1 MNRAIRRVG
10 IALIVL
16 LAILVGQLTY
26 LQIVD
31 ANHLSNDPRDVRAAL
46 RDANRPRGPIVTS
59 DGEVVAQSTPSHD
72 KSEFKYQRSYPT
84 GSLFSQIVGY
94 QSFVFGNVGVENT
107 YNSSLVGRDA
117 DLQLQNVLS
126 GGDTGTVV
134 LALSG
139 TLQRVAQQALGNQ
152 RGSVV
157 AIDPKTGKILAMYSN
172 PSYDPNALA
181 SHDTKVVQDF
191 FTSLT
196 NDPNQPNLP
205 RSYRERYPPGSTFKT
220 VTASVALE
228 DGIATPQTVFPVLN
242 QLTLPQTTNVL
253 KNFGGESCGGTLA
266 VSFAQSCNTTF
277 GQIGLNLG
285 DLLPKG
291 ADHFGIND
299 TPPFDVSPGA
309 VGSIGPL
316 AGTFQN
322 NQPLFAFAGIGQG
335 DVATTPLEMAL
346 IASGIANGGVIMQPH
361 AVAEIRDSDN
371 KLVRKIDNETWKT
384 AMSPA
389 TAQAVTSMMVQVVQ
403 NGTGTAAQIPGVTVA
418 GKTGTAEVANGNP
431 HAWFIGFA
439 PAEAP
444 QIAVAVLVEHGG
456 NANSEI
462 TGGRIAA
469 PIAKQVIQAALGH

>member
-1 MNRAIRRVG
+1 
-10 IALIVL
+10 
-16 LAILVGQLTY
+16 
-26 LQIVD
+26 
-31 ANHLSNDPRDVRAAL
+31 
-46 RDANRPRGPIVTS
+46 
-59 DGEVVAQSTPSHD
+59 
-72 KSEFKYQRSYPT
+72 
-84 GSLFSQIVGY
+84 
-94 QSFVFGNVGVENT
+94 
-107 YNSSLVGRDA
+107 
-117 DLQLQNVLS
+117 
-126 GGDTGTVV
+126 
-134 LALSG
+134 
-139 TLQRVAQQALGNQ
+139 
-152 RGSVV
+152 
-157 AIDPKTGKILAMYSN
+157 
-172 PSYDPNALA
+172 
-181 SHDTKVVQDF
+181 VQDY

-196 NDPNQPNLP
+196 NDPNQPNLA
-205 RSYRERYPPGSTFKT
+205 RAYRDRYPPGSTFKT

-228 DGIATPQTVFPVLN
+228 TGAATPQTQFPFLR

-253 KNFGGESCGGTLA
+253 KNFGGETCGGTLVA
-266 VSFAQSCNTTF
+266 SFTQSCNTTF

-285 DLLPKG
+285 DRLPAG
-291 ADHFGIND
+291 ADRFGIND
-299 TPPFDVSPGA
+299 TPPLDVSPGA

-346 IASGIANGGVIMQPH
+346 IAAGIANGGVIMAPH
-361 AVAEIRDSDN
+361 AVGEIRDSNN
-371 KLVRKIDNETWKT
+371 KLVRKIDAGTWKT

-403 NGTGTAAQIPGVTVA
+403 SGTGTGAQISGVTVA

-444 QIAVAVLVEHGG
+444 QIVVAVIVEHGG

-469 PIAKQVIQAALGH
+469 PIAKQVIQAALGR